1 MKKILYIYFA
11 LIFAPVF
18 ASAHGQMQLIPQ
30 SATSYKI
37 DYDANEYFGN
47 SADLAA
53 YNYVF
58 NKDEDM
64 PKLIV
69 TDLQANSGKYTA
81 NLKLDDEPYYI
92 ISKVV
97 SSDGKID
104 NNFMKYFV
112 FLTKS
117 INPPENYFL
126 KVALFYMGSLPE
138 NCRMDIDY
146 TIAEDYFRK
155 ELKQYPDNL
164 QAEIGLTSLLFDI
177 KKIGQKEYTQ
187 KLENILRK
195 KFDID
200 DEANVKS
207 ASRALKMINQAESAD
222 KLEKLFIQ
230 KHPKSDL
237 AEEKLLMELANASS
251 RDQFVSIAKKYF
263 TEFPDSKSKTKI
275 YNALVSSFLQN
286 GKYSD
291 LKAFLANQERVPG
304 VIYLS
309 VANRLIEDANAY
321 KGANLADRVKEARQM
336 IALNENMINNS
347 MDLPQYLSPKEI
359 KEAKLNMNIMLN
371 FIIAKS
377 YVSEENYGKAI
388 ESFRKVWDYDRVYD
402 QKFYELYALSLFELN
417 KIQDG
422 LKVLESAAIN
432 TILTEE
438 LEEKYKDKYTT
449 VNSVSDST
457 FTEYLDSLLQK
468 NKEKRMTTLADNELD
483 RVINSGSLKTLDGEF
498 VDLSDMKGS
507 VVVVLLWSSWCGPC
521 QTMFPVYDDLY
532 EQYKESND
540 IIILS
545 VNIWERNDEE
555 TNIYDFLNEA
565 EVNFPVLTDEAS
577 FIPKNAG
584 INGLPMTLI
593 FGKEGKLKFKIQ
605 GFSGDKKFVAD
616 VLDRAEYLLK

>member
-1 MKKILYIYFA
+1 MKKILYIYLAF
-11 LIFAPVF
+11 IFAPVF
-18 ASAHGQMQLIPQ
+18 AFAHGQMQLVPQ
-30 SATSYKI
+30 STTSYKI
-37 DYDANEYFGN
+37 DYDAKEYFGN
-47 SADLAA
+47 SANLAA

-58 NKDEDM
+58 DKDEDM
-64 PKLIV
+64 PKLII
-69 TDLQANSGKYTA
+69 TDLQATNGKYTA
-81 NLKLDDEPYYI
+81 NLKLDAEPYYI

-97 SSDGKID
+97 SADGKID

-126 KVALFYMGSLPE
+126 KVALFYMSSLPE

-155 ELKQYPDNL
+155 ELKQNPDNL

-177 KKIGQKEYTQ
+177 KKIGQQEYTQ

-207 ASRALKMINQAESAD
+207 ASRALKMINQAESAE

-263 TEFPDSKSKTKI
+263 AEFPDSKSKTKI
-275 YNALVSSFLQN
+275 YNALVSSYLQN

-291 LKAFLANQERVPG
+291 LKAFLANQKGVPG

-359 KEAKLNMNIMLN
+359 AEAKLNMNIMLN

-377 YVSEENYGKAI
+377 YVSEENYTKAI

-417 KIQDG
+417 KIEDG

-432 TILTEE
+432 TILTQE

-468 NKEKRMTTLADNELD
+468 NKEKRMATLADNELD
-483 RVINSGSLKTLDGEF
+483 RVINTGSLKTLDGEF

-532 EQYKESND
+532 EQYKESDD

-555 TNIYDFLNEA
+555 ININDFLNEA